1 MSQELDIN
9 AILETVKLRLRL
21 HVLLE
26 SYKNENESTEAHG
39 DSLLEEV
46 VNFLLDEAKKKKKI
60 DYKDAYKRWHSSKKA
75 KRERAQ
81 RNKIRRHFERE
92 GLVRPGDGK
101 EIDHIVPMSA
111 GGSSTRKNLRVVDR
125 HTNRTK
131 GSKVPKRRHKRKNA
145 SK

>member
-1 MSQELDIN
+1 MRQLKELVSKQTRKKG
-9 AILETVKLRLRL
+9 APETKSGSRDKSGTQKLS
-21 HVLLE
+21 E
-26 SYKNENESTEAHG
+26 
-39 DSLLEEV
+39 
-46 VNFLLDEAKKKKKI
+46 KKKKKI